1 MAINSFGGEWTIE
14 KLKILSKYLKFY
26 VQALKNQP
34 FNKIYIDA
42 FAGTGVLERKDT
54 GEEIPGSTKISLDIE
69 EKFDRYIFIESNRN
83 AYKELKKMISEN
95 YKEMSSKIDIIQND
109 ANEALIN
116 ILNKYK
122 WNKTRAVLFL
132 DPYAMS
138 VKWNTLKII
147 SETKAIDLWY
157 LFPFSATTRLLEKN
171 KNIDIKWQAK
181 LNSIFGDNSWEQ
193 EMYKKDDQMSLFG
206 DEYYK
211 KGDVFVLKDYI
222 IKRLKDIFP
231 YVSEPKILY
240 NKRNSP
246 LFLFCFAVSN
256 PNPKAWGLAK
266 KAIKYILDK

>member
-1 MAINSFGGEWTIE
+1 MTINSFGGEWTTE
-14 KLKILSKYLKFY
+14 KLEILSKYLKFY
-26 VQALKNQP
+26 VQALKNQT
-34 FNKIYIDA
+34 FEKIYIDA

-54 GEEIPGSTKISLDIE
+54 GELIPGSTKISLDIE
-69 EKFDRYIFIESNRN
+69 EKFDRYIFIENNKES
-83 AYKELKKMISEN
+83 YEELKNMISKD

-109 ANEALIN
+109 ANEALVN

-138 VKWNTLKII
+138 VKWDTLKII

-157 LFPFSATTRLLEKN
+157 LFPFSATTRLLERN

-193 EMYKKDDQMSLFG
+193 EVYKKDKQMSLFG

-211 KGDVFVLKDYI
+211 KGDFFVLKDYI
-222 IKRLKDIFP
+222 VKRLEALFS

-240 NKRNSP
+240 NKKNSP